1 MNSETTERIVQMIT
15 DRANATPSAIE
26 FELAYQARVAIE
38 RIRFAIKTSEHS
50 CGRPEQVREANFQL
64 LDALGRLE
72 AAERSFQQKSRSH
85 LPAPAP
91 EDGRQR
97 TAGAAAD

>member
-1 MNSETTERIVQMIT
+1 MEKILQMIT
-15 DRANATPSAIE
+15 ERANAMPSAIE

-38 RIRFAIKTSEHS
+38 RIRFAIRVSEHS
-50 CGRPEQVREANFQL
+50 CGQPEQVREANFQL

-72 AAERSFQQKSRSH
+72 AAERSFQQKSRAYSVC
-85 LPAPAP
+85 PMP

-97 TAGAAAD
+97 AAGAAAH

>member
-1 MNSETTERIVQMIT
+1 MTSESTETILRLIS
-15 DRANATPSAIE
+15 DRANSTPSALE

-38 RIRFAIKTSEHS
+38 RIRFAIRVSEHS

-72 AAERSFQQKSRSH
+72 AAERSFQQKSRTSSVC
-85 LPAPAP
+85 PIR

-97 TAGAAAD
+97 AAGAAAD